1 MLYEQVLP
9 SKVRRYLSIFLLFPL
24 ERSDSCATCD
34 GFLYRDRDVI
44 VVGGGDTAMEDAL
57 VLARTS
63 KTVTIV
69 HRGSTFHR
77 ASHALSSRV
86 LKHPKIKILWNTVV
100 IKFLGGDE
108 SDGGDVG
115 GVVLRTKTK
124 ESEGKASTTELNIGA
139 AFIAIGHDPNTKF
152 F

>member
-1 MLYEQVLP
+1 M
-9 SKVRRYLSIFLLFPL
+9 
-24 ERSDSCATCD
+24 
-34 GFLYRDRDVI
+34 
-44 VVGGGDTAMEDAL
+44 
-57 VLARTS
+57 
-63 KTVTIV
+63 
-69 HRGSTFHR
+69 
-77 ASHALSSRV
+77 
-86 LKHPKIKILWNTVV
+86 WNTVV

-152 F
+152 LKKTTNLNID